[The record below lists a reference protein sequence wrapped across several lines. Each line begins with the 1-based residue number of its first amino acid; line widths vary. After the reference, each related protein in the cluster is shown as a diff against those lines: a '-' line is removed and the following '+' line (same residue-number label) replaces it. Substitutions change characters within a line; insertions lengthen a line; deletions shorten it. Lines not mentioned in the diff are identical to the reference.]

1 MIREVTGLYFSP
13 SGETAKITKKITR
26 EVAARLNE
34 ICIGEIGFSFVDF
47 LRDKADHD
55 RDFNDE
61 SVVVIGMP
69 VYSGRIPEPCTDIL
83 KKMKGRGTL
92 AIVIV
97 SYGNNSY
104 GDSLYELY
112 TRAEESG
119 FCVISAGAFI
129 SQHAIFKKVAE
140 ERPDAFDLEK
150 IIEFSGI
157 SANKVKRLAGTEIS
171 AMRAKPAPLDIKGSM
186 PTKKPVRVP
195 IHPTANSFCIKCGDC
210 AKICPMG
217 AIDAADPKKVDFKK
231 CISCTACITVC
242 EQDARGFYGPL
253 SAASRIALEKLFSKR
268 KDPEWFI

>member
-1 MIREVTGLYFSP
+1 MIKEVTGLYFSP

-47 LRDKADHD
+47 LRDDLDQRKE
-55 RDFNDE
+55 FNDE
-61 SVVVIGMP
+61 TVVVIGMP
-69 VYSGRIPEPCTDIL
+69 VYSGRIPGPCAEIL
-83 KKMKGRGTL
+83 QKLKGEGTL
-92 AIVIV
+92 TIVIV

-104 GDSLYELY
+104 GDSLFELY
-112 TRAEESG
+112 TRAQERG
-119 FCVISAGAFI
+119 FCVISAGAFV
-129 SQHAIFKKVAE
+129 SQHAIFKKIAE

-171 AMRAKPAPLDIKGSM
+171 ALKAKPAPLDIKGSM
-186 PTKKPVRVP
+186 PTKKPTRVP
-195 IHPTANSFCIKCGDC
+195 IHPTTNSFCIKCGEC
-210 AKICPMG
+210 VKICPVG
-217 AIDAADPKKVDFKK
+217 AIDAKDPSKIDAKK
-231 CISCTACITVC
+231 CISCTACISVC